1 MLAGPL
7 TFLKITPSHLA
18 ILDALPPSCAPAG
31 RLMIGAEA
39 LPAHRAAGWLDRH
52 PGVSIVNHYGA
63 TELTVGCAH
72 YVIRPGQEIPG
83 PLVPVG
89 RPFANTQ
96 VFVLDGG
103 LQPVPPRVTG
113 EVYVAGEGLARGY
126 LGRAGLTG
134 ERFVA
139 CPSGPA
145 GARMY
150 RTGDLARWQGGQL
163 VFAARA
169 DGQVKVRGFRVEP
182 GEVAAVLA
190 AHPVVGQAVV
200 IAREDIPGRRQLVG
214 YIVPA
219 PGSTEGKDGEGL
231 REYVAGRLP
240 EYMVPAAIVVLDVL
254 PVTVNG
260 KLDTGALPA
269 PQFAGA
275 AGGRGP
281 ATAAE
286 EVLCGLFAELLRTD
300 RVGAEDGFFDLGGDS
315 IMSMQLVARARAAG
329 LVFSPRDVF
338 TAQTPAGLAAIAQ
351 VMGPAPRAVADVGTG
366 EVVLTPVMRWLLE
379 RGGPVSRFCQ
389 SVLVA
394 VPAGAGLADLGQALG
409 AVAAHHDM
417 LRVRLEERDG
427 WRLVVPPLGLGVAG
441 LVRRVDAA
449 GVDAAGLGVLAGVE
463 QAAAAGRLDPA
474 GGVMVQACW
483 LDRGPGEAGLL
494 VVVVHHL
501 VVDGVSWRVLLP
513 DLEAAWTAVAAR
525 REPVLDPV
533 GTSFRRWSQLLAEMA
548 GQEQTARE
556 LGWWQ
561 RVLEGGDPVLGSRP
575 LGPADTAGGMRR
587 MPVPV
592 AADLAG
598 TLITKVPAVFGCGV
612 HEVLLAGLV
621 AALVRWRPGG
631 LAGGVLVDVE
641 GHGREQVGADVDV
654 SRTVGWFTSHYP
666 VRLDPGP
673 VAFAEVAS
681 GGAAAGRLL
690 KRVKEQ
696 VRAVPGNGLGFGLLR
711 YLNPRAGAVLAGYPV
726 PQVGFNY
733 LGRFTAAGLDE
744 GGAGRGREPVA
755 WRPAGRVLGG
765 SADPDMPA
773 GHVLEVRGWCVTCRV
788 ARSCSWCWRGRGR
801 CWVSRR

>member
-1 MLAGPL
+1 
-7 TFLKITPSHLA
+7 
-18 ILDALPPSCAPAG
+18 
-31 RLMIGAEA
+31 
-39 LPAHRAAGWLDRH
+39 
-52 PGVSIVNHYGA
+52 
-63 TELTVGCAH
+63 
-72 YVIRPGQEIPG
+72 
-83 PLVPVG
+83 
-89 RPFANTQ
+89 
-96 VFVLDGG
+96 
-103 LQPVPPRVTG
+103 
-113 EVYVAGEGLARGY
+113 
-126 LGRAGLTG
+126 
-134 ERFVA
+134 
-139 CPSGPA
+139 
-145 GARMY
+145 
-150 RTGDLARWQGGQL
+150 
-163 VFAARA
+163 
-169 DGQVKVRGFRVEP
+169 
-182 GEVAAVLA
+182 
-190 AHPVVGQAVV
+190 
-200 IAREDIPGRRQLVG
+200 
-214 YIVPA
+214 
-219 PGSTEGKDGEGL
+219 
-231 REYVAGRLP
+231 
-240 EYMVPAAIVVLDVL
+240 
-254 PVTVNG
+254 
-260 KLDTGALPA
+260 
-269 PQFAGA
+269 
-275 AGGRGP
+275 
-281 ATAAE
+281 
-286 EVLCGLFAELLRTD
+286 
-300 RVGAEDGFFDLGGDS
+300 
-315 IMSMQLVARARAAG
+315 
-329 LVFSPRDVF
+329 
-338 TAQTPAGLAAIAQ
+338 
-351 VMGPAPRAVADVGTG
+351 
-366 EVVLTPVMRWLLE
+366 
-379 RGGPVSRFCQ
+379 
-389 SVLVA
+389 
-394 VPAGAGLADLGQALG
+394 
-409 AVAAHHDM
+409 M

-427 WRLVVPPLGLGVAG
+427 WRLVVPPRGLGVAG

-449 GVDAAGLGVLAGVE
+449 GVDAAGLGVLAGAE

-561 RVLEGGDPVLGSRP
+561 RVLDGGDPLLGSRP

-598 TLITKVPAVFGCGV
+598 TLTTKVPAVFGCGV

-631 LAGGVLVDVE
+631 LAGGALVDVE

-744 GGAGRGREPVA
+744 VGAGREPVA

-773 GHVLEVRGWCVTCRV
+773 GHVLEVSGLVRDLPGGPQLQLVLAWAGQVLGEPEV
-788 ARSCSWCWRGRGR
+788 AELARLWAGALAGLAAHAAQPGAGGLTPSDLPL
-801 CWVSRR
+801 VSLDQDQIEELEFRLDSDGEVEEA

>member
-1 MLAGPL
+1 MRPGAAAYVMYTSGSTGTPKGAVVTHGGLANYITWCTAAYPELAGTSLLHAPSSFDAGVTVLYGALACGGTVVTAGLDEDLPAVLAGPL

-351 VMGPAPRAVADVGTG
+351 VMGR
-366 EVVLTPVMRWLLE
+366 
-379 RGGPVSRFCQ
+379 
-389 SVLVA
+389 
-394 VPAGAGLADLGQALG
+394 
-409 AVAAHHDM
+409 
-417 LRVRLEERDG
+417 
-427 WRLVVPPLGLGVAG
+427 
-441 LVRRVDAA
+441 
-449 GVDAAGLGVLAGVE
+449 
-463 QAAAAGRLDPA
+463 PA
-474 GGVMVQACW
+474 GG
-483 LDRGPGEAGLL
+483 G
-494 VVVVHHL
+494 
-501 VVDGVSWRVLLP
+501 
-513 DLEAAWTAVAAR
+513 
-525 REPVLDPV
+525 
-533 GTSFRRWSQLLAEMA
+533 
-548 GQEQTARE
+548 
-556 LGWWQ
+556 
-561 RVLEGGDPVLGSRP
+561 
-575 LGPADTAGGMRR
+575 
-587 MPVPV
+587 
-592 AADLAG
+592 
-598 TLITKVPAVFGCGV
+598 
-612 HEVLLAGLV
+612 
-621 AALVRWRPGG
+621 
-631 LAGGVLVDVE
+631 
-641 GHGREQVGADVDV
+641 
-654 SRTVGWFTSHYP
+654 
-666 VRLDPGP
+666 
-673 VAFAEVAS
+673 
-681 GGAAAGRLL
+681 
-690 KRVKEQ
+690 
-696 VRAVPGNGLGFGLLR
+696 
-711 YLNPRAGAVLAGYPV
+711 
-726 PQVGFNY
+726 
-733 LGRFTAAGLDE
+733 
-744 GGAGRGREPVA
+744 GRGYR
-755 WRPAGRVLGG
+755 
-765 SADPDMPA
+765 
-773 GHVLEVRGWCVTCRV
+773 
-788 ARSCSWCWRGRGR
+788 
-801 CWVSRR
+801 